1 MKAFACSAVLL
12 LAAPF
17 VMAQD
22 KMATDKA
29 AKAPAASAQ
38 PMAAMGET
46 VKVSAKVTAIDKA
59 ARLVALQT
67 ADGGETIIKV
77 GPDARNFDQIKIGD
91 VVNAEYQ
98 YAAVVNLKKG
108 PGVRGTTE
116 ATSSSRAKAG
126 EKPGGTILKEGSIT
140 ANVVGVDADKGTIT
154 VKGPAGRVVQ
164 GKVTDKSQLK
174 DVKVGDQVEVDYVAS
189 LAIQVVPGA
198 PAAAPKK

>member
-98 YAAVVNLKKG
+98 YAAVVIAEKG
-108 PGVRGTTE
+108 VER
-116 ATSSSRAKAG
+116 ARHDRSDQLVARKSRRKARRHD
-126 EKPGGTILKEGSIT
+126 PEGRLDHCERRRS
-140 ANVVGVDADKGTIT
+140 
-154 VKGPAGRVVQ
+154 RC
-164 GKVTDKSQLK
+164 
-174 DVKVGDQVEVDYVAS
+174 
-189 LAIQVVPGA
+189 
-198 PAAAPKK
+198 